1 MDRTTLL
8 NGEVF
13 PDDLLQ
19 AEVVITLHD
28 VHVAKHPEIR
38 MVAILDLQTT
48 ACWSLD
54 TVASDGIH
62 NQFDVGIGR
71 DVEHEVHA

>member
-28 VHVAKHPEIR
+28 VHVAKHTEIR

-48 ACWSLD
+48 AC
-54 TVASDGIH
+54 
-62 NQFDVGIGR
+62 
-71 DVEHEVHA
+71 